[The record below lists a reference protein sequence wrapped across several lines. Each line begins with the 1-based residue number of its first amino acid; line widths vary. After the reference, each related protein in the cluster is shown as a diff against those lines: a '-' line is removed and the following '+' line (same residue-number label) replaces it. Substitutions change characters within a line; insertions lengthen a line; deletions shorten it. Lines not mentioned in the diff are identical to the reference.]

1 MTWPCTQ
8 LSGKVLPTDGWN
20 SKFKDPKK
28 GQCILNEKRG
38 HAYKTGTFLGSFTGY
53 SDPVGLR

>member
-1 MTWPCTQ
+1 MTWPRMQ

-28 GQCILNEKRG
+28 GPCSLNEKR
-38 HAYKTGTFLGSFTGY
+38 GSFTGY